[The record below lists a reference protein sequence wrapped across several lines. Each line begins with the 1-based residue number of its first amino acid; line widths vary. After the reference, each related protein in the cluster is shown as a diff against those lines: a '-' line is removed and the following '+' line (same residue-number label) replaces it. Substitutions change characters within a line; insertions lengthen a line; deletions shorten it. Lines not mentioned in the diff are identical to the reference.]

1 MHDTAFRI
9 GCRAMDIYSDLK
21 TAKILEIGSYDVNGS
36 LRDNALPTTH
46 YVGVDMEAGP
56 GVDVVIQPGKPLP
69 FDDES
74 FDFIL
79 ASSVFEHDA
88 AFWVTFVEMC
98 RKAKMGGY
106 VYINAP
112 SNGTFHR
119 YPEDHWRFYPDS
131 GLALARWATS
141 QGQDITLVES
151 FVADRSADVY
161 NDFVAVFRKG
171 PSDLPFPDDAIYKN
185 FACWN
190 VHTWHST
197 ELVNPRDDSE
207 DTVLVTKAHQ
217 EIEALRSGI
226 SVHEQRLMDLEGQLL
241 VANSKATD
249 IRAECIQIEL
259 QLQEAR
265 RECGV
270 FGLALKSAETR
281 NDEALSSHREELNEA
296 RQEHAQLEVALR
308 HQLQDKEHQ
317 LAQLTGELKEEAEKL
332 AEERAELVQLCDKLT
347 LAENLLAQRQEEQDE
362 AANCHREDLDKAQ
375 HELAQVED
383 ALRQQLQNREHQLTQ
398 LTGELND
405 GAEKLA
411 QEQAELAQLRDRLAL
426 AENMLA
432 QRQEEIEQTRADLAA
447 ALEQASLAV
456 AATDNIKVKLQDANE
471 WVFRLAGE
479 RLNADAKARLAT
491 KRLAD
496 AECAYAKAKANAE
509 RTEKL
514 LVEGNR
520 KLRSV
525 SAELDEL
532 KQENE
537 ARASE
542 IEHLIIRN
550 RALQETETALA
561 ASEFSSRKQLS
572 ARFSEISKLTALLK
586 EHEQQSARHKDDAE
600 RAEKLFEQS
609 NRALREVSVEL
620 VDLKQANDVR
630 TKEIES
636 FRIHN
641 RELQES
647 ETALAAS
654 EASAKKQLSA
664 RFGEISTLTALLKER
679 EEESATHKDNA
690 EWLQQVNIATHNR
703 PRWWQLMPRSWRRRR
718 EHQRLTHMAL
728 FDASAYLERYPDV
741 AANGMDP
748 LRHYILHGMA
758 EARKR

>member
-1 MHDTAFRI
+1 
-9 GCRAMDIYSDLK
+9 MDIYSDLK

-36 LRDNALPTTH
+36 LRDHALPTTH

-56 GVDVVIQPGKPLP
+56 GVDVVVQAGAPLP

-74 FDFIL
+74 FDLIL

-98 RKAKMGGY
+98 RKVKSGGY

-131 GLALARWATS
+131 GLALARWAAS
-141 QGQDITLVES
+141 QGQDMTLVES

-161 NDFVAVFRKG
+161 NDFVAIFRKG
-171 PSDLPFPDDAIYKN
+171 LSDLPFPDDAIYKN

-190 VHTWHST
+190 VHTWRST
-197 ELVNPRDDSE
+197 ELLNPRDDSE

-217 EIEALRSGI
+217 EIEALKSGI
-226 SVHEQRLMDLEGQLL
+226 SVHERRLVDLEGQLD
-241 VANSKATD
+241 VANSMATD
-249 IRAECIQIEL
+249 IRAECTQIEL

-265 RECGV
+265 EETAV
-270 FGLALKSAETR
+270 FGLALKSAEAR
-281 NDEALSSHREELNEA
+281 NDAASNSHREELNEA
-296 RQEHAQLEVALR
+296 RQEHAQLEDALR

-332 AEERAELVQLCDKLT
+332 AGER
-347 LAENLLAQRQEEQDE
+347 
-362 AANCHREDLDKAQ
+362 
-375 HELAQVED
+375 
-383 ALRQQLQNREHQLTQ
+383 
-398 LTGELND
+398 
-405 GAEKLA
+405 
-411 QEQAELAQLRDRLAL
+411 AELAQLRDKLAL

-456 AATDNIKVKLQDANE
+456 EAADNVKVKLQDANE

-479 RLNADAKARLAT
+479 RRNADAKALLAT

-496 AECAYAKAKANAE
+496 VERACARAKASAE
-509 RTEKL
+509 RTEEL
-514 LVEGNR
+514 LDEGNL

-525 SAELDEL
+525 AAELAEL

-537 ARASE
+537 ARADQ
-542 IEHLIIRN
+542 IEHLRIRN
-550 RALQETETALA
+550 RELRETEA
-561 ASEFSSRKQLS
+561 
-572 ARFSEISKLTALLK
+572 
-586 EHEQQSARHKDDAE
+586 
-600 RAEKLFEQS
+600 
-609 NRALREVSVEL
+609 
-620 VDLKQANDVR
+620 
-630 TKEIES
+630 
-636 FRIHN
+636 
-641 RELQES
+641 
-647 ETALAAS
+647 ALAAS
-654 EASAKKQLSA
+654 EANAKKQLLE
-664 RFGEISTLTALLKER
+664 RFGEISTLTTLLKEY
-679 EEESATHKDNA
+679 EEQSATHKDNA
-690 EWLQQVNIATHNR
+690 EWLQRVNIATHNR

-718 EHQRLTHMAL
+718 EHQTLAKMAL

-758 EARKR
+758 EARQR

>member
-1 MHDTAFRI
+1 
-9 GCRAMDIYSDLK
+9 MDIYSDLK

-36 LRDNALPTTH
+36 LRDHALPTTH

-56 GVDVVIQPGKPLP
+56 GVDVVIQPGNPLP

-98 RKAKMGGY
+98 RKVKIGGY

-171 PSDLPFPDDAIYKN
+171 LSDLPFPDDAIYKH

-217 EIEALRSGI
+217 EIEALKSGI
-226 SVHEQRLMDLEGQLL
+226 SVHEQRLVDLEGQLL

-249 IRAECIQIEL
+249 IRAECTQIEL

-265 RECGV
+265 KECGV
-270 FGLALKSAETR
+270 FGLALKSAEAR
-281 NDEALSSHREELNEA
+281 NDEASSSHREELNEA
-296 RQEHAQLEVALR
+296 RQEYAQLEVALR

-317 LAQLTGELKEEAEKL
+317 LARLTGELKEEAEKL
-332 AEERAELVQLCDKLT
+332 AEERAELVQLCDKLA
-347 LAENLLAQRQEEQDE
+347 LAENMLAQRQEEQDE
-362 AANCHREDLDKAQ
+362 AANRHREDLDKAR

-383 ALRQQLQNREHQLTQ
+383 MLRHQLQNKEQQLAQLTD
-398 LTGELND
+398 ELND

-411 QEQAELAQLRDRLAL
+411 QEQAELAQLRDKLAL
-426 AENMLA
+426 AENMLS
-432 QRQEEIEQTRADLAA
+432 QRQEEIEQTRADLAT

-456 AATDNIKVKLQDANE
+456 ATTDNIKVKLEDANE

-479 RLNADAKARLAT
+479 RLNADAKALLAT

-509 RTEKL
+509 RTQEL
-514 LVEGNR
+514 LDEGNR

-525 SAELDEL
+525 SAELAEL

-537 ARASE
+537 ARAKE
-542 IEHLIIRN
+542 IEHLRIRN
-550 RALQETETALA
+550 RELQETGTTLA
-561 ASEFSSRKQLS
+561 ASESSAKKQLS
-572 ARFSEISKLTALLK
+572 ARFDEISNLTALLK
-586 EHEQQSARHKDDAE
+586 EREQQGARHKDDAE
-600 RAEKLFEQS
+600 RTEKLFEQS

-620 VDLKQANDVR
+620 VDLKQANDAR
-630 TKEIES
+630 SKEIES

-654 EASAKKQLSA
+654 EASTKKQLSA
-664 RFGEISTLTALLKER
+664 RFGEISTLTILLKER
-679 EEESATHKDNA
+679 EEQSATLKDNA
-690 EWLQQVNIATHNR
+690 DWLQQLNIATHNR

-718 EHQRLTHMAL
+718 EHQRLANMAL

-758 EARKR
+758 EARQR